1 MSHFFKDTEHLLRMA
16 GLFAAGVVGF
26 VVLRAIFVP
35 AGFGELGHF
44 RTGALA
50 DNQSRPLVFAGRE
63 ACEECHD
70 EVVALRKGGAHA
82 GVGCEACHG
91 ALAAH
96 AGDPAT
102 VQARRPDPKA
112 TCLICHLPN
121 AAKPTSFP
129 QVDPSENGDGQ
140 ACTSCH
146 RPHNPK
152 VQ

>member
-1 MSHFFKDTEHLLRMA
+1 MRQIFKDTEHLLRMA
-16 GLFAAGVVGF
+16 ALFAVGLLAF

-35 AGFGELGHF
+35 PGFGELGHF

-50 DNQSRPLVFAGRE
+50 DNREHPLVHAGQD
-63 ACEECHD
+63 ACAECHD
-70 EVVALRKGGAHA
+70 EVVVVRKGGAHA
-82 GVGCEACHG
+82 AIGCEACHG

-96 AGDPAT
+96 AGDPGT

-112 TCLICHLPN
+112 TCLVCHRPN
-121 AAKPTSFP
+121 VAKPPSFP
-129 QVDPSENGDGQ
+129 QVEPSEHGEGQ

-146 RPHNPK
+146 RAHNPK